1 MKTSLNLQERRLS
14 ELHPADYNP
23 RIMLKPGDLE
33 YENIKNSIETFGYV
47 DPIIINSDGTII
59 GGHQRYRILLDLG
72 YDTTQVVVV
81 EASKEQEKALN
92 IALNKIT
99 GEWDEKKLTELL
111 IELDLSNIDM
121 QLTGFSEKELENLK
135 LKFDTEDAQE
145 DEDFHE
151 EDAFEEA
158 TKETK
163 TKRGDIWILG
173 KHRLMCGNSTNAEDV
188 KKLLQGKEM
197 DLVITDPPYNVN
209 YEETV
214 EWRDESKGKKSR
226 EYSQIQNDEMTPEQF
241 YEFLLTFY
249 KQTMAVMREGA
260 AIYIFHA
267 DSSSLAFRQAY
278 TDVGL
283 KLSQVLIWEKNHFV
297 LGRQDYQWK
306 HEPILYGW
314 KEGAAHYFI
323 DDRKQS
329 TILCE
334 DRPIKSD
341 LHPTMKPIP
350 LVGQLIKNSSKPG
363 WTVYDPFGGSGTTIM
378 AAEQLDRIAYSM
390 ELDEIYC
397 DVIIKRWEEFT
408 GCKAVKEEVHGARDS

>member
-145 DEDFHE
+145 DEDI
-151 EDAFEEA
+151 
-158 TKETK
+158 
-163 TKRGDIWILG
+163 R
-173 KHRLMCGNSTNAEDV
+173 R
-188 KKLLQGKEM
+188 
-197 DLVITDPPYNVN
+197 
-209 YEETV
+209 
-214 EWRDESKGKKSR
+214 
-226 EYSQIQNDEMTPEQF
+226 
-241 YEFLLTFY
+241 
-249 KQTMAVMREGA
+249 
-260 AIYIFHA
+260 
-267 DSSSLAFRQAY
+267 
-278 TDVGL
+278 
-283 KLSQVLIWEKNHFV
+283 
-297 LGRQDYQWK
+297 
-306 HEPILYGW
+306 
-314 KEGAAHYFI
+314 
-323 DDRKQS
+323 
-329 TILCE
+329 
-334 DRPIKSD
+334 
-341 LHPTMKPIP
+341 
-350 LVGQLIKNSSKPG
+350 
-363 WTVYDPFGGSGTTIM
+363 
-378 AAEQLDRIAYSM
+378 
-390 ELDEIYC
+390 
-397 DVIIKRWEEFT
+397 
-408 GCKAVKEEVHGARDS
+408 